1 MVVVVVMVMV
11 MMVVVV
17 MVMMAAY
24 LQWRY
29 YWQAHKHIAYV
40 NACNSPNNP
49 GEINSALK
57 LPPLVTL

>member
-1 MVVVVVMVMV
+1 MV